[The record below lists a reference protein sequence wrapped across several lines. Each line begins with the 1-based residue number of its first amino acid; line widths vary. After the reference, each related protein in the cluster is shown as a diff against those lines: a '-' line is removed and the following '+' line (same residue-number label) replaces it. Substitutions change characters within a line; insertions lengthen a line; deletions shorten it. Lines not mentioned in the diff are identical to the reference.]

1 MSVQAAPETIHN
13 ELLKELA
20 LIYRGG
26 QPNDIVLRALR
37 NKADLLAK
45 VDPGGALEVRGHVHL
60 LKGELRAGQ
69 DLFDR
74 ALNMSASR
82 SRLFIRYLQGLEHS
96 GHLQAVADV
105 FVKHR
110 DVLEGVADATRQAM
124 VMLAA
129 HGYLQLSGELRAD
142 LERMNVP
149 IGEVTYPPGEQSLVL
164 SERDAMTDAETSP
177 VVRFVREYLYARK
190 VTTAKVA
197 ITTITGEGNSPSS
210 LLYELS
216 VDVDPKRA
224 AELEWDLY
232 GALEEQNFRVEA
244 ERKLLFAL
252 TSNATES

>member
-1 MSVQAAPETIHN
+1 MRGPFFSPADFTLSGSVRWRFCHLKRSIRVRDHSLQGWGGPFFVPRLESRAPDWSRNARNRGETVAAMRGMHPLGKSMSVQAAPETIHN

-20 LIYRGG
+20 SIYRGG

-45 VDPGGALEVRGHVHL
+45 VDAGGALEVRGHVHL

-69 DLFDR
+69 ALFDR

-96 GHLQAVADV
+96 GHMQAVADV

-124 VMLAA
+124 IMLAA

-149 IGEVTYPPGEQSLVL
+149 IGEVTYTLAS
-164 SERDAMTDAETSP
+164 SRWCSP
-177 VVRFVREYLYARK
+177 RG
-190 VTTAKVA
+190 T
-197 ITTITGEGNSPSS
+197 P
-210 LLYELS
+210 
-216 VDVDPKRA
+216 
-224 AELEWDLY
+224 
-232 GALEEQNFRVEA
+232 
-244 ERKLLFAL
+244 
-252 TSNATES
+252 